1 MHSMLIMISLLAPT
15 SVNARHQEVGF
26 VHTHKFFR
34 SIGTKTHYVFDE
46 ELPLLCRG
54 RCRRNQR
61 IIMLQQGKDFEPYSL
76 LENMDY
82 VHKEHIMISPEIQH
96 QFEQKQ
102 QHDTNQ
108 EINIQRRQFIIA
120 SIALATVS
128 TATISNA
135 ATIPTLTEKTNYQQ
149 SPINK
154 RSGRT
159 LTEPESTYPLSF
171 ITYLSRFLLVFDDE
185 CTNWWYKQAQAIPAK
200 SSKEDVE
207 KIRLS
212 QFGQFAASVEVGL
225 IDFEGQDGVN
235 NLIASLVK
243 RYGPSSLIG
252 SSSSNSESGV
262 GDGDSSSKETKAKE
276 TTAVEATER
285 EVRKSKEALRQI
297 ALLFSI
303 MKEYQ
308 PVDTITQI
316 LAADDDARID
326 TIEIVDGGAGYPPP
340 FDSDNTT
347 DTPAAPK
354 VTFPEPPTMGTDFSS
369 SVAKGVAIMKETG
382 KILRIEITNS
392 GSGYINAPTV
402 DISCPEGNN
411 LQAIGRAYLGKKKLK
426 GSVDR
431 IELINPGMGYSSSSS
446 SSSSSQQLGDITV
459 TISPPES
466 NDGVTATARPILE
479 YEVSDIQILD
489 KGRGYA
495 AEKAIVLD
503 IDPPPGAASGSGGS
517 RSAFAVSYP
526 KGKSTS
532 YQSFIGSGS
541 DSSTVQSSLSNV
553 DTSQWISGPSSRE
566 LLALLPSG
574 FGVQYNDNLGRY
586 ILSRSS
592 TLNNWEDIREGKLQ
606 GQMFKPI
613 NPIFGFRG
621 RSPIEREKTL
631 DVGKVLRFVSAYT
644 RC

>member
-1 MHSMLIMISLLAPT
+1 MHSVLIILSLLGGVATT
-15 SVNARHQEVGF
+15 SVNARHQVGF

-34 SIGTKTHYVFDE
+34 SIGTKTHHDVR
-46 ELPLLCRG
+46 L
-54 RCRRNQR
+54 
-61 IIMLQQGKDFEPYSL
+61 LQQGKDFEPHSV
-76 LENMDY
+76 LENVESSSHL
-82 VHKEHIMISPEIQH
+82 VHKEQPEIQH
-96 QFEQKQ
+96 QFEQKQQQ

-120 SIALATVS
+120 SIALATTS

-135 ATIPTLTEKTNYQQ
+135 ATAASTTIPTLTEKTNYQQ

-207 KIRLS
+207 KIRLA

-252 SSSSNSESGV
+252 SSSNSSESGV

-276 TTAVEATER
+276 STTVAATER

-340 FDSDNTT
+340 FDFDNNAT

-354 VTFPEPPTMGTDFSS
+354 VTFPDPPTMGTDFPGSI
-369 SVAKGVAIMKETG
+369 AKGVAIMKETG
-382 KILRIEITNS
+382 RILRIEITNS
-392 GSGYINAPTV
+392 GAGYINAPTV
-402 DISCPEGNN
+402 DISCPEGDN
-411 LQAIGRAYLGKKKLK
+411 LQAIGRAYLGKRKLK

-431 IELINPGMGYSSSSS
+431 IELINPGMGYSP
-446 SSSSSQQLGDITV
+446 SSQLGITV

-479 YEVSDIQILD
+479 YEVSDIKILD

-503 IDPPPGAASGSGGS
+503 IEPPPGAASGSGGS

-541 DSSTVQSSLSNV
+541 DSTVQSSLSNV

-592 TLNNWEDIREGKLQ
+592 MDNNWEDIRDGKLQ

-631 DVGKVLRFVSAYT
+631 DVGKVLRFVSAMH
-644 RC
+644 